1 MQQDSGGPEA
11 TIWTYGELIAVA
23 LIWGTG
29 SVAIKIA
36 VEGFPPLTAAGL
48 RLALASALY
57 APLLWLNRR
66 TAPLPGRRD
75 LPLLLW
81 LALTGYLLFN
91 VLYFLALDR
100 TTATHAVL
108 IWGAQPI
115 VTAVLAALLIGE
127 RVSRRA
133 IGGVLVSTAGVGL
146 IVASSLDAGT
156 AGGADL
162 LGDLMLISLMVSWV
176 FYTVASRTAM
186 QRLSP
191 LASTGYAC
199 LLGFAMMLPV
209 TLLGGFRVEQL
220 ADAPLRSWL
229 AVGFSGG
236 VSVVLSYI
244 LWNRALLRLGPT
256 RTAVFVNL
264 SPVWGL
270 FMSWLLEDET
280 LTWIHAA
287 GAVLIVGGVLVANV
301 GTGRRRASPAPSRAA
316 EQTPVRR

>member
-1 MQQDSGGPEA
+1 MRGESNQPEA
-11 TIWTYGELIAVA
+11 TAWTYGELIAVA

-48 RLALASALY
+48 RLALASAIY

-66 TAPLPGRRD
+66 TAPLPRWSD
-75 LPLLLW
+75 LARFVW
-81 LALTGYLLFN
+81 LALTGYVVFN
-91 VLYFLALDR
+91 VLYFLALER

-108 IWGAQPI
+108 VWGAQPI

-133 IGGVLVSTAGVGL
+133 VLGVLISTAGVGL
-146 IVASSLDAGT
+146 IVASSLSAAT
-156 AGGADL
+156 AHGADA

-176 FYTVASRTAM
+176 LYTVASRTAM
-186 QRLSP
+186 RQLSP
-191 LASTGYAC
+191 LATTGYAC
-199 LLGFAMMLPV
+199 LAGFVLMLPV
-209 TLLGGFRVEQL
+209 SLIGGFSPDQL
-220 ADAPLRSWL
+220 HAPLRSW
-229 AVGFSGG
+229 AAIAFSGA

-270 FMSWLLEDET
+270 FMSWLLAGES
-280 LTWIHAA
+280 LSWLHAF
-287 GAVLIVGGVLVANV
+287 GAVVIVGGVLVANLRS
-301 GTGRRRASPAPSRAA
+301 GSRMIPRRLKVARTPQYA
-316 EQTPVRR
+316 EDL

>member
-1 MQQDSGGPEA
+1 MQQEPDRPEA

-66 TAPLPGRRD
+66 TAPIPSRRD

-81 LALTGYLLFN
+81 LAFTGYLLFN

-108 IWGAQPI
+108 VWGAQPI

-127 RVSRRA
+127 RISRQA
-133 IGGVLVSTAGVGL
+133 IAGVLISTAGVVL
-146 IVASSLDAGT
+146 IVATSLSAST
-156 AGGADL
+156 AHGADL
-162 LGDLMLISLMVSWV
+162 IGDLMLISMMVSWV

-191 LASTGYAC
+191 LATTGYAC

-209 TLLGGFRVEQL
+209 TLLGGFRPEQL

-270 FMSWLLEDET
+270 LMSWSLEGET
-280 LTWIHAA
+280 LTWFHVLGAA
-287 GAVLIVGGVLVANV
+287 LIVGGVLAANL
-301 GTGRRRASPAPSRAA
+301 GPRRLAKQRSPDGAVEHVTAR
-316 EQTPVRR
+316 